1 MILSLG
7 TTLAATLFAFYG
19 AMKEEA
25 VKTSLKVGGNF
36 IGAGEYVNHSA
47 FQASLYQELLK
58 IFSLTI
64 DKLPRWQVFK
74 QSFEDNIIL
83 MFSYH

>member
-19 AMKEEA
+19 ALKEEA
-25 VKTSLKVGGNF
+25 VKTSSKVGGNF

-47 FQASLYQELLK
+47 LQAFFLSR
-58 IFSLTI
+58 FA
-64 DKLPRWQVFK
+64 
-74 QSFEDNIIL
+74 
-83 MFSYH
+83 